1 MMPLKCVDVAIIG
14 AGSAGLSA
22 YQAAARF
29 TDQIALIDACFSHK
43 SNASH
48 AYIPTKLLVAASEV
62 ATCITHHDRFGLQ
75 LDSQVH
81 TQEVL
86 SHIRQQ
92 NALVKTSWQQNLA
105 EIPDT
110 HKIQGQAHFADP
122 HTLILTQANG
132 HSQAIYAQRI
142 VIATGAHL
150 LWPASLAHL
159 SQQQASKILD
169 THTLFDLP
177 HLPKSLAIIGADT
190 QALEIAQALQV
201 LGVKVEV
208 FTEKQQFGLLTDPW
222 IRAQAQAYL
231 QTKLTLH
238 TQTKIHHVG
247 YDAQENQVTIHY
259 QTPNA
264 LQSTQVD
271 YVLNL
276 FAYQANLQ
284 HLALENAHIRLDD
297 QGFPRFNQYTLQC
310 ISQDNSAS
318 HIFIIGD
325 ANQDRL
331 HLHEALDEG
340 CIAGE
345 NAGRYPKVQAG
356 QRRCPLAIGFT
367 QPSMAKIG
375 LGYAD
380 LLERYR
386 DEHKFALG
394 QAQCTHLDARV
405 HMMHLQVGW
414 IRLYAEQGSGLFL
427 GAELCTPR
435 AEHLAHLLAWA
446 CQQRM
451 SAQQM
456 LAMPFYHPVL
466 EETLRCALIDLNAQL
481 KLGPVPDYTCMHL

>member
-1 MMPLKCVDVAIIG
+1 MPLKCVDVAIIG

-48 AYIPTKLLVAASEV
+48 AYIPTKLLVAASEA
-62 ATCITHHDRFGLQ
+62 ATCITQHDRFGLS
-75 LDSQVH
+75 LDGQMH
-81 TQEVL
+81 TQAVL
-86 SHIRQQ
+86 AHIRQQ
-92 NALVKTSWQQNLA
+92 NTLVKTSWQQNLA
-105 EIPDT
+105 EIPDA
-110 HKIQGQAHFADP
+110 HKMQGHAHFADP

-132 HSQAIYAQRI
+132 QTQAIYAQRI

-150 LWPASLAHL
+150 LLPASLTDL
-159 SQQQASKILD
+159 YQQAASKILD

-177 HLPKSLAIIGADT
+177 HLPSSLAIVGADT
-190 QALEIAQALQV
+190 QALEVAQALQA

-208 FTEKQQFGLLTDPW
+208 FTEKQQLGLLTDPW
-222 IRAQAQAYL
+222 VCAQVQAHL
-231 QTKLTLH
+231 QTRLRLH
-238 TQTKIHHVG
+238 TQTRLQAICYQKHTH
-247 YDAQENQVTIHY
+247 QVHLQY
-259 QTPNA
+259 QTPEGR
-264 LQSTQVD
+264 QSTQVD

-284 HLALENAHIRLDD
+284 HLALENAEIRLDD

-367 QPSMAKIG
+367 QPSMAKVG

-380 LLERYR
+380 LLERYQ
-386 DEHKFALG
+386 DEQKFALG
-394 QAQCTHLDARV
+394 QAQCAHPDTRV
-405 HMMHLQVGW
+405 HMMHPQVGW